1 MNAFVGCGSGA
12 HTNDTTAECQEA
24 ERLRQQQVQEENIRQ
39 RQLRDEMRRK
49 EEQEVLRKLEEHK
62 KKLEAEER
70 ARQEAL
76 ENKVQHLRK
85 IGEKWER
92 EGAGKKE
99 REERERED
107 ARVCGIAAPLSA
119 E

>member
-1 MNAFVGCGSGA
+1 
-12 HTNDTTAECQEA
+12 
-24 ERLRQQQVQEENIRQ
+24 
-39 RQLRDEMRRK
+39 MRRQ

-62 KKLEAEER
+62 KKLEADER

-85 IGEKWER
+85 IGEKWEQ

-107 ARVCGIAAPLSA
+107 ARVREIVAVAAA
-119 E
+119 H